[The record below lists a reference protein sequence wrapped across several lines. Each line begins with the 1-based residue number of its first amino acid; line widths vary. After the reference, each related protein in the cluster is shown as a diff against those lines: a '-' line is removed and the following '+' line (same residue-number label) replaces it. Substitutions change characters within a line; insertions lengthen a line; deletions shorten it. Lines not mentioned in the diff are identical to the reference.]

1 LAYAFYYIS
10 ILAHQQINTFSNFQI
25 IKSSNQHIA
34 YLISVTGLVQGVGF
48 RPFVYRLARKYN
60 LNGWVVNRTDGLSIQ
75 IEGPSSVI
83 PSFIED
89 LKNLAPVVSQVE
101 EIKVVKA
108 KYEGSKD
115 FVILASQDNSD
126 ETSEI
131 SPDIAVCPECLADMK
146 MQPNRINY
154 PFINCTHCGPRFT
167 IIKDFPYDRKKT
179 TMASFIM
186 CDECREEYENIMDRR
201 FHAQPVACNQCGP
214 VYTFHTQDN
223 VIHDLME
230 ILEHVCSVIKKGG
243 ILAVKGTGGFH
254 LMCDAQNEDAVSR
267 LRKSKKREGKPFA
280 VMFRD
285 IESVK
290 EFLPVSE
297 AEEKTLVSWRRPIVI
312 LNAAKQPAY
321 SISSGLNTVGVFLPY
336 MPWHYLFF
344 EKSGLPAIV
353 LTSGNLAGEPII
365 IDNMKALELMPGVVD
380 GVLTYNRDIYNRTDD
395 SVVRIMH
402 SRERVFRRSRGFVP
416 AAVRVHPDV
425 TGILATGAE
434 LSNSFC
440 LGKGN
445 RAYLSQYIGDLKNQ
459 ETMDFF
465 EETVALFL
473 KLFRT
478 QPELV
483 AADLHPDYLSTRYA
497 RSLGIELIQV
507 QHHHAHIASSMAENR
522 LNEPVIGL
530 AFDGTGYGDDGN
542 TWGSEFLV
550 CDYKGYTRRNHFAYM
565 PMPGGDR
572 AAEEPW
578 RMGLSL
584 LYQSFGDQLF
594 DLDIPLIQS
603 IDLKKAKLITDAI
616 SKNINA
622 PLSSG
627 AGRLFDAVASITGI
641 CNNSIFHAEAP
652 MKLESAIRSDIRDF
666 YDVNTSNGIS
676 FLPAIQQICAD
687 LSQGVSTGIISA
699 RFHNTVVEASFQEVR
714 KISRETGINKIVL
727 SGGTFQNKYVF
738 ESLETKLRKNNFVT
752 FSHEKIPCNDG
763 GLSLGQLVVA
773 AAKRL

>member
-1 LAYAFYYIS
+1 
-10 ILAHQQINTFSNFQI
+10 
-25 IKSSNQHIA
+25 
-34 YLISVTGLVQGVGF
+34 LISVTGLVQGVGF

-60 LNGWVVNRTDGLSIQ
+60 LNGWVVNRTDGLSIR

-89 LKNLAPVVSQVE
+89 LENLAPMVSQVE

-108 KYEGSKD
+108 KYEGLKD

-126 ETSEI
+126 DTSEI

-186 CDECREEYENIMDRR
+186 CNECREEYEDIMDRR

-214 VYTFHTQDN
+214 AYTLHTQDY
-223 VIHDLME
+223 VIHDFME
-230 ILEHVCSVIKKGG
+230 ILGHVCSMIKMGG

-267 LRKSKKREGKPFA
+267 LRRSKKREGKPFG

-285 IESVK
+285 VESVK
-290 EFLPVSE
+290 EFLPLSK
-297 AEEKTLVSWRRPIVI
+297 EEERALVSWRRPIVI
-312 LNAAKQPAY
+312 LNAAKQPSY
-321 SISSGLNTVGVFLPY
+321 SISSGLNTMGVFLPY

-395 SVVRIMH
+395 SVARIMH

-425 TGILATGAE
+425 SGILATGAE

-445 RAYLSQYIGDLKNQ
+445 RAYLSQYIGDLKNR

-465 EETVALFL
+465 EETVAMFL
-473 KLFRT
+473 KLFRS
-478 QPELV
+478 QPVLV

-497 RSLGIELIQV
+497 RSLGIELVQV
-507 QHHHAHIASSMAENR
+507 QHHHAHIASCMAENR

-550 CDYKGYTRRNHFAYM
+550 CDYTGYTRHSHFAYM

-584 LYQSFGDQLF
+584 LYQAFGDQLF
-594 DLDIPLIQS
+594 DLDIPLIHS
-603 IDLKKAKLITDAI
+603 VNLKKAKLITEAI

-641 CNNSIFHAEAP
+641 CINSLFHAEAP

-666 YDVNTSNGIS
+666 YDVSTSNGIS

-699 RFHNTVVEASFQEVR
+699 RFHNTVVEATFQEVK
-714 KISRETGINKIVL
+714 KISRETGINKIAL
-727 SGGTFQNKYVF
+727 SGGTFQNKYMF

-763 GLSLGQLVVA
+763 GLALGQLVVA
-773 AAKRL
+773 AMKRNQD

>member
-1 LAYAFYYIS
+1 
-10 ILAHQQINTFSNFQI
+10 
-25 IKSSNQHIA
+25 
-34 YLISVTGLVQGVGF
+34 LISVTGLVQGVGF
-48 RPFVYRLARKYN
+48 RPFVYRLARKHN
-60 LNGWVVNRTDGLSIQ
+60 LNGWVVNRTDGLSIR
-75 IEGPSSVI
+75 IEGPESVI

-89 LKNLAPVVSQVE
+89 LRNLAPLVSQVE
-101 EIKVVKA
+101 EITVVRVKM
-108 KYEGSKD
+108 ERLKD
-115 FVILASQDNSD
+115 FLILASQDNSD

-179 TMASFIM
+179 TMAPFIM
-186 CDECREEYENIMDRR
+186 CDECREEYENNLNRR
-201 FHAQPVACNQCGP
+201 FHAQPVACNKCGP
-214 VYTFHTQDN
+214 VYTLHAQDKA
-223 VIHDLME
+223 ILDLME
-230 ILEHVCSVIKKGG
+230 ILEHACSVIKNGG

-254 LMCDAQNEDAVSR
+254 LMCDAQNEEAVSR
-267 LRKSKKREGKPFA
+267 LRKLKKREGKPFA

-290 EFLPVSE
+290 EFLSLSE
-297 AEEKTLVSWRRPIVI
+297 EEEKSLVSWRRPIVI
-312 LNAAKQPAY
+312 LNANSQPSY
-321 SISSGLNTVGVFLPY
+321 SISSGLNTMGVFLPY

-344 EKSGLPAIV
+344 EKSGIPAVV
-353 LTSGNLAGEPII
+353 LTSGNLAGEPIA
-365 IDNMKALELMPGVVD
+365 IDNLKALEFMPEVAD
-380 GVLTYNRDIYNRTDD
+380 CVLTFNRDIYNRTDD
-395 SVVRIMH
+395 SVVRIMGG
-402 SRERVFRRSRGFVP
+402 RERVFRRSRGFVP
-416 AAVRVHPDV
+416 AVMRVHLDV
-425 TGILATGAE
+425 GGILATGAE
-434 LSNSFC
+434 LSSSFC

-445 RAYLSQYIGDLKNQ
+445 GAYLSQFIGDLKNR
-459 ETMDFF
+459 ETLDFF

-483 AADLHPDYLSTRYA
+483 VTDLHPDYLSTRYA
-497 RSLGIELIQV
+497 RSLGIELLQV
-507 QHHHAHIASSMAENR
+507 QHHHAHIASCMAENR
-522 LNEPVIGL
+522 LDEPVIGL

-550 CDYKGYTRRNHFAYM
+550 CDYKGYTRHNHFAYM

-584 LYQSFGDQLF
+584 LYQAYGDQLF
-594 DLDIPLIQS
+594 ALDIPFLHLVNQP
-603 IDLKKAKLITDAI
+603 KARLLAEAI
-616 SKNINA
+616 SKNINS

-641 CNNSIFHAEAP
+641 CINSQFHAEAP
-652 MKLESAIRSDIRDF
+652 MKLESAIWDDVRDF
-666 YDVNTSNGIS
+666 YDVDKANGIS

-687 LSQGVSTGIISA
+687 ISHGVSAGIISA
-699 RFHNTVVEASFQEVR
+699 RFHNTVVEAAFQEV
-714 KISRETGINKIVL
+714 KQISRETGINKIVL
-727 SGGTFQNKYVF
+727 SGGTFQNKYLF
-738 ESLETKLRKNNFVT
+738 ESLETKLRNNNFVT

-763 GLSLGQLVVA
+763 GLALGQLVIA
-773 AAKRL
+773 AVKRDE

>member
-1 LAYAFYYIS
+1 
-10 ILAHQQINTFSNFQI
+10 
-25 IKSSNQHIA
+25 
-34 YLISVTGLVQGVGF
+34 LISVTGLVQGVGF

-60 LNGWVVNRTDGLSIQ
+60 LNGWVVNRTDGLSIR
-75 IEGPSSVI
+75 IEGLSSVI
-83 PSFIED
+83 PGFIED
-89 LKNLAPVVSQVE
+89 LRNLAPAVSQVE
-101 EIKVVKA
+101 EIKIEKA
-108 KYEGSKD
+108 HYEGLED
-115 FVILASQDNSD
+115 FVIMASQDNSD

-146 MQPNRINY
+146 MQPDRINY

-179 TMASFIM
+179 TMAAFTM
-186 CDECREEYENIMDRR
+186 CENCLEEYENTDDRR

-214 VYTFHTQDN
+214 VYTLHTRDKATQDF
-223 VIHDLME
+223 ME
-230 ILEHVCSVIKKGG
+230 ILENVCSLVKDGG

-254 LMCDAQNEDAVSR
+254 LMCDAQNENAVSR

-290 EFLPVSE
+290 EFLSVS
-297 AEEKTLVSWRRPIVI
+297 AEEEKSLVSWRRPIVI
-312 LNAAKQPAY
+312 LNAAKQPSY
-321 SISSGLNTVGVFLPY
+321 SISSGLNTMGVFLPY

-365 IDNMKALELMPGVVD
+365 TDNMKALELMPGVAD

-395 SVVRIMH
+395 SVVRIMNG
-402 SRERVFRRSRGFVP
+402 RERVIRRSRGFVP
-416 AAVRVHPDV
+416 AAVNLQMDV
-425 TGILATGAE
+425 SGILATGAE

-445 RAYLSQYIGDLKNQ
+445 RAYMSQFIGDLRNR

-465 EETVALFL
+465 EETAALFL

-483 AADLHPDYLSTRYA
+483 AADLHPDYLSTRFA
-497 RSLGIELIQV
+497 RSLGIGLIQV
-507 QHHHAHIASSMAENR
+507 QHHHAHIASCMAENH
-522 LNEPVIGL
+522 LDEPVIGL

-550 CDYKGYTRRNHFAYM
+550 CDFKGYARRNHFAYM

-584 LYQSFGDQLF
+584 LYQAYGDRLY
-594 DLDIPLIQS
+594 DLDIPFIHS
-603 IDLKKAKLITDAI
+603 ASLKKARLITEAI
-616 SKNINA
+616 SKNINS

-641 CNNSIFHAEAP
+641 CINSLFHAEAP
-652 MKLESAIRSDIRDF
+652 MKLESAIRNGIGDF
-666 YDVNTSNGIS
+666 YDFENSDGIS
-676 FLPAIQQICAD
+676 FIPAIIQICND
-687 LSQGVSTGIISA
+687 LSHGVPSGIISA
-699 RFHNTVVEASFQEVR
+699 RFHNTVVEATLLEAK
-714 KISRETGINKIVL
+714 KISRETGIKKIVL
-727 SGGTFQNKYVF
+727 SGGTFQNKYLF

-752 FSHEKIPCNDG
+752 FSHGKIPCNDG
-763 GLSLGQLVVA
+763 GLALGQLVIA
-773 AAKRL
+773 AAGRK

>member
-1 LAYAFYYIS
+1 M
-10 ILAHQQINTFSNFQI
+10 
-25 IKSSNQHIA
+25 
-34 YLISVTGLVQGVGF
+34 ISVTGLVQGVGF
-48 RPFVYRLARKYN
+48 RPFVYHLASKYN
-60 LNGWVVNRTDGLSIQ
+60 LKGWVVNRTDGLSIR
-75 IEGPSSVI
+75 IEGRSSVI
-83 PSFIED
+83 PSFMED
-89 LKNLAPVVSQVE
+89 LKNLAPLVSRVE
-101 EIKVVKA
+101 EIRIVKVKP
-108 KYEGSKD
+108 EGLKD

-146 MQPNRINY
+146 MQPNRINF

-167 IIKDFPYDRKKT
+167 IITDFPYDRKKT
-179 TMASFIM
+179 TMSPFIM
-186 CDECREEYENIMDRR
+186 CDECREEYENNMDRR

-214 VYTFHTQDN
+214 VYTLHTPDK

-230 ILEHVCSVIKKGG
+230 ILEYVCSGIKKGC

-285 IESVK
+285 VESVK
-290 EFLPVSE
+290 DFLPLSE
-297 AEEKTLVSWRRPIVI
+297 AEEQSLVSWRRPIVI
-312 LNAAKQPAY
+312 LNAVNQPSY
-321 SISSGLNTVGVFLPY
+321 SISSGLNTMGVFLPY

-353 LTSGNLAGEPII
+353 LTSGNLAGEPIV
-365 IDNMKALELMPGVVD
+365 IDNLKALDFMPEVAD
-380 GVLTYNRDIYNRTDD
+380 CVLTYNRDIYNRTDD
-395 SVVRIMH
+395 SVVRIMEG
-402 SRERVFRRSRGFVP
+402 RERIIRRSRGFVP
-416 AAVRVHPDV
+416 AAVKMPLDV
-425 TGILATGAE
+425 DGILATGAE

-445 RAYLSQYIGDLKNQ
+445 RAYLSQYIGDLKNR

-465 EETVALFL
+465 EESVAMFL

-478 QPELV
+478 KPELV

-497 RSLGIELIQV
+497 SSLGIELVHV
-507 QHHHAHIASSMAENR
+507 QHHHAHIVSCMAENR
-522 LNEPVIGL
+522 LDEPVIGL

-584 LYQSFGDQLF
+584 LYQAFGDLLF
-594 DLDIPLIQS
+594 DLDIPLIHS
-603 IDLKKAKLITDAI
+603 IDLNKARLITEAI

-641 CNNSIFHAEAP
+641 CINSLFHAEAP
-652 MKLESAIRSDIRDF
+652 MKLESAIRGDVRDF
-666 YDVNTSNGIS
+666 YDVDMSDGIS
-676 FLPAIQQICAD
+676 FLPAIRQICTD
-687 LSQGVSTGIISA
+687 LSHGISTGIISA
-699 RFHNTVVEASFQEVR
+699 RFHNTVVEATFQEVK
-714 KISRETGINKIVL
+714 KISGETGINKIVL
-727 SGGTFQNKYVF
+727 SGGTFQNKYLF
-738 ESLETKLRKNNFVT
+738 ESLETKLRKNNFVA
-752 FSHEKIPCNDG
+752 FSHEKVPCNDG

-773 AAKRL
+773 AAKRSLERGGDGVMGRGGEMRDER

>member
-1 LAYAFYYIS
+1 
-10 ILAHQQINTFSNFQI
+10 
-25 IKSSNQHIA
+25 
-34 YLISVTGLVQGVGF
+34 VGF

-60 LNGWVVNRTDGLSIQ
+60 LNGWVVNRTNGLSIR
-75 IEGPSSVI
+75 IEGLSSVI

-89 LKNLAPVVSQVE
+89 LQNLAPVVSQIE
-101 EIKVVKA
+101 EIKVDRI
-108 KYEGSKD
+108 KYQGLKD

-146 MQPNRINY
+146 MQANRINY

-179 TMASFIM
+179 TMAPFNM
-186 CDECREEYENIMDRR
+186 CDQCREEYENIMDRR
-201 FHAQPVACNQCGP
+201 FHAQPVACNNCGP
-214 VYTFHTQDN
+214 SYTLHLQDK
-223 VIHDLME
+223 VIHDFTE
-230 ILEHVCSVIKKGG
+230 ILEQVCLIIKKGDT
-243 ILAVKGTGGFH
+243 LAVKGTGGFH
-254 LMCDAQNEDAVSR
+254 LMCDAQNENAVSR

-285 IESVK
+285 IDCVK
-290 EFLPVSE
+290 AFLPLSGE
-297 AEEKTLVSWRRPIVI
+297 EEKALTSWRRPIVI
-312 LNAAKQPAY
+312 VNAVKQPSY
-321 SISSGLNTVGVFLPY
+321 SISAGLNTMGVFLPY

-365 IDNMKALELMPGVVD
+365 TDNLKALDLMPGVAS
-380 GVLTYNRDIYNRTDD
+380 GVLTYDRDIYSRTDD
-395 SVVRIMH
+395 SVVRIMNG
-402 SRERVFRRSRGFVP
+402 RERVIRRSRGFVP
-416 AAVRVHPDV
+416 AAVKVHLDV
-425 TGILATGAE
+425 NGILATGAE

-445 RAYLSQYIGDLKNQ
+445 RAYLSQYIGDIKNR
-459 ETMDFF
+459 ETLDFF

-478 QPELV
+478 QPEMV

-497 RSLGIELIQV
+497 RSLGIELVQV
-507 QHHHAHIASSMAENR
+507 QHHHAHIASCMAENR
-522 LNEPVIGL
+522 LDEPVIGL

-550 CDYKGYTRRNHFAYM
+550 CDYKDYTRRNHFAYM

-584 LYQSFGDQLF
+584 LFQAFGDRLF
-594 DLDIPLIQS
+594 DLDIPFIRS
-603 IDLKKAKLITDAI
+603 ADLAKGKLITEAI
-616 SKNINA
+616 SKNINS

-641 CNNSIFHAEAP
+641 CINSLFHAEAP
-652 MKLESAIRSDIRDF
+652 MKLESAIRSDISDF
-666 YDVNTSNGIS
+666 YDVDMSDGIS
-676 FLPAIQQICAD
+676 FLPAIRQICTD
-687 LSQGVSTGIISA
+687 LSRGVPAGIISA
-699 RFHNTVVEASFQEVR
+699 RFHNAVVEAACQEVK
-714 KISRETGINKIVL
+714 KISSDTGIKKIVL
-727 SGGTFQNKYVF
+727 SGGTFQNKYLF
-738 ESLETKLRKNNFVT
+738 ESLERKLRKNNFVT
-752 FSHEKIPCNDG
+752 FGHEKIPCNDG
-763 GLSLGQLVVA
+763 GLALGQIVVA
-773 AAKRL
+773 AAKRLQE

>member
-1 LAYAFYYIS
+1 
-10 ILAHQQINTFSNFQI
+10 
-25 IKSSNQHIA
+25 
-34 YLISVTGLVQGVGF
+34 VGF

-60 LNGWVVNRTDGLSIQ
+60 LNGWVVNRTDGLTIR

-83 PSFIED
+83 PSFVEN
-89 LKNLAPVVSQVE
+89 LKSQAPVVSLVE

-108 KYEGSKD
+108 KYEGLKD

-154 PFINCTHCGPRFT
+154 PFINCTYCGPRFT
-167 IIKDFPYDRKKT
+167 IIKDFPYDREKT
-179 TMASFIM
+179 TMAPFIM
-186 CDECREEYENIMDRR
+186 CDECREEYENRMNRR

-214 VYTFHTQDN
+214 VYTLHIRDK
-223 VIHDLME
+223 VIHDFME
-230 ILEHVCSVIKKGG
+230 ILEQVSSVIKKGG

-254 LMCDAQNEDAVSR
+254 LMCDAQNEGAVSR

-290 EFLPVSE
+290 ELLPVSE
-297 AEEKTLVSWRRPIVI
+297 EEEKAMESWRRPIVI
-312 LNAAKQPAY
+312 MDAVKQPAC
-321 SISSGLNTVGVFLPY
+321 SISSGLNTMGVFLPY

-344 EKSGLPAIV
+344 EKSGLPAVV

-365 IDNMKALELMPGVVD
+365 IDNMKALELMPEVAD
-380 GVLTYNRDIYNRTDD
+380 GVLTYNRDIYNRADD
-395 SVVRIMH
+395 SVVRIMDG
-402 SRERVFRRSRGFVP
+402 RERVIRRSRGFVP
-416 AAVRVHPDV
+416 ASLKVHLDV

-445 RAYLSQYIGDLKNQ
+445 RAYMSQYIGDLKNR

-465 EETVALFL
+465 EETAAQFL
-473 KLFRT
+473 RLFRT
-478 QPELV
+478 QPQLV
-483 AADLHPDYLSTRYA
+483 VSDLHPDYLSTRFA
-497 RSLGIELIQV
+497 RSLGIELVQV
-507 QHHHAHIASSMAENR
+507 QHHHAHIASCMAENR
-522 LNEPVIGL
+522 LDEPVIGL
-530 AFDGTGYGDDGN
+530 AFDGTGFGDDGN
-542 TWGSEFLV
+542 IWGSEFLV
-550 CDYKGYTRRNHFAYM
+550 CDYKGYARRNHFAYM

-584 LYQSFGDQLF
+584 LYQAFGDQLF
-594 DLDIPLIQS
+594 DLDIPLIHS
-603 IDLKKAKLITDAI
+603 LNLKKARLITEAI
-616 SKNINA
+616 SKNINS
-622 PLSSG
+622 PVSSG

-641 CNNSIFHAEAP
+641 CMNSLFHAEAP
-652 MKLESAIRSDIRDF
+652 MKLESAIWSDIHDF
-666 YDVNTSNGIS
+666 YHVDSSEGIS
-676 FLPAIQQICAD
+676 FLPAVQQICAD
-687 LSQGVSTGIISA
+687 LSHGVSSGIVSA
-699 RFHNTVVEASFQEVR
+699 RFHNTVVEAAFQEVK

-727 SGGTFQNKYVF
+727 SGGTFQNKYLF
-738 ESLETKLRKNNFVT
+738 ESLEKKLRKNNFVT

-763 GLSLGQLVVA
+763 GLSLGQLVIA
-773 AAKRL
+773 ASKRV

>member
-1 LAYAFYYIS
+1 MI
-10 ILAHQQINTFSNFQI
+10 T
-25 IKSSNQHIA
+25 
-34 YLISVTGLVQGVGF
+34 VTGLVQGVGF

-60 LNGWVVNRTDGLSIQ
+60 LNGWVVNRTDGLSIR

-89 LKNLAPVVSQVE
+89 LENLAPMVSQIE
-101 EIKVVKA
+101 EILVVMA
-108 KYEGSKD
+108 KYEGLKD

-131 SPDIAVCPECLADMK
+131 SPDIAVCHECLADMK

-154 PFINCTHCGPRFT
+154 PFINCSHCGPRFT
-167 IIKDFPYDRKKT
+167 IIKDFPYDRRKT

-186 CDECREEYENIMDRR
+186 CDECREEYEDIMNRR

-214 VYTFHTQDN
+214 VYTLHTQDN

-230 ILEHVCSVIKKGG
+230 ILGHVCSVIKNGG

-254 LMCDAQNEDAVSR
+254 LMCDAQNEDAVNR

-285 IESVK
+285 VQSVK
-290 EFLPVSE
+290 EFMPVSE
-297 AEEKTLVSWRRPIVI
+297 EEEKALVSWRRPIVI
-312 LNAAKQPAY
+312 LNAAKQPSY
-321 SISSGLNTVGVFLPY
+321 SISSGLNTMGVFLPY

-365 IDNMKALELMPGVVD
+365 TDNNKALELMPGVVD
-380 GVLTYNRDIYNRTDD
+380 AVLTYNREIYNRTDD
-395 SVVRIMH
+395 SVVRIMGG
-402 SRERVFRRSRGFVP
+402 REHVIRRSRGFVP
-416 AAVRVHPDV
+416 APVKVHLDV
-425 TGILATGAE
+425 SGILATGAE
-434 LSNSFC
+434 LSNCFC

-445 RAYLSQYIGDLKNQ
+445 RAYMSQYIGDLKNK

-465 EETVALFL
+465 EETVTLFL

-478 QPELV
+478 RPELV
-483 AADLHPDYLSTRYA
+483 AADFHPDYLSTRYA
-497 RSLGIELIQV
+497 RTLGIELVQV
-507 QHHHAHIASSMAENR
+507 QHHHAHIASCMAENL

-542 TWGSEFLV
+542 TWGSEFLI
-550 CDYKGYTRRNHFAYM
+550 CDYKGYTRLNHFAYM

-584 LYQSFGDQLF
+584 LYQAFGDQLF
-594 DLDIPLIQS
+594 DLDIPFIHSVNQ
-603 IDLKKAKLITDAI
+603 KKAKLIGEAI

-641 CNNSIFHAEAP
+641 CINSLFHAEAP
-652 MKLESAIRSDIRDF
+652 MKLESAIRSDILDS

-687 LSQGVSTGIISA
+687 LLQGVSTGIISA
-699 RFHNTVVEASFQEVR
+699 RFHNTVVEATFQEVY

-763 GLSLGQLVVA
+763 GLALGQLVIA
-773 AAKRL
+773 AMKRDKGLGTRD

>member
-1 LAYAFYYIS
+1 
-10 ILAHQQINTFSNFQI
+10 
-25 IKSSNQHIA
+25 
-34 YLISVTGLVQGVGF
+34 
-48 RPFVYRLARKYN
+48 
-60 LNGWVVNRTDGLSIQ
+60 
-75 IEGPSSVI
+75 
-83 PSFIED
+83 
-89 LKNLAPVVSQVE
+89 VVSQVE
-101 EIKVVKA
+101 EIKVSKA
-108 KYEGSKD
+108 KYEGLKD
-115 FVILASQDNSD
+115 FIILTSQDNSD

-179 TMASFIM
+179 TMASFNL

-201 FHAQPVACNQCGP
+201 FHAQPVACKQCGP
-214 VYTFHTQDN
+214 VYTLHTRDK
-223 VIHDLME
+223 VIHDFME
-230 ILEHVCSVIKKGG
+230 ILDHTISMIKDGG

-254 LMCDAQNEDAVSR
+254 LMCDAKNEVAVSR

-280 VMFRD
+280 VMYRD
-285 IESVK
+285 VESVK

-297 AEEKTLVSWRRPIVI
+297 AEEKALVSWRRPIVI
-312 LNAAKQPAY
+312 LNAVSQPAF
-321 SISSGLNTVGVFLPY
+321 SISSGLNTMGVFLPY

-365 IDNMKALELMPGVVD
+365 IDNMKALELMQGIAD

-395 SVVRIMH
+395 SVVRIMNGH
-402 SRERVFRRSRGFVP
+402 ERVIRRSRGFVP
-416 AAVRVHPDV
+416 AAVKVHLDV
-425 TGILATGAE
+425 SGILATGAE

-445 RAYLSQYIGDLKNQ
+445 RAYLSQYIGDIKNK
-459 ETMDFF
+459 ETMNFF
-465 EETVALFL
+465 EDTVARFL
-473 KLFRT
+473 KLFRI

-507 QHHHAHIASSMAENR
+507 QHHHAHIASCMAENR
-522 LNEPVIGL
+522 LDEPVIGL

-550 CDYKGYTRRNHFAYM
+550 CDYKDYTRRNHFAYM

-584 LYQSFGDQLF
+584 LYQAFGDHLF
-594 DLDIPLIQS
+594 DMDIPLLHS
-603 IDLKKAKLITDAI
+603 VNLKKAKLITEAI

-627 AGRLFDAVASITGI
+627 TGRLFDAVASITGI
-641 CNNSIFHAEAP
+641 CINSLFHAEAP
-652 MKLESAIRSDIRDF
+652 MKLESAIWSDIQDY
-666 YDVNTSNGIS
+666 YDVNISDGIS
-676 FLPAIQQICAD
+676 FLPAIRQICAD
-687 LSQGVSTGIISA
+687 LSHGVSTGIISA
-699 RFHNTVVEASFQEVR
+699 RFHNTVVEATFQEVK

-727 SGGTFQNKYVF
+727 SGGTFQNKYLF
-738 ESLETKLRKNNFVT
+738 ESLETRLRKNNFVT

-773 AAKRL
+773 AAKRE

>member
-1 LAYAFYYIS
+1 LIS
-10 ILAHQQINTFSNFQI
+10 I
-25 IKSSNQHIA
+25 
-34 YLISVTGLVQGVGF
+34 TGLVQGVGF

-60 LNGWVVNRTDGLSIQ
+60 LNGWVVNRTDGLSIH
-75 IEGPSSVI
+75 IEGLSSVI
-83 PSFIED
+83 PSFVED
-89 LKNLAPVVSQVE
+89 LKNLAPTVSQVE
-101 EIKVVKA
+101 DIKVVKA
-108 KYEGSKD
+108 KYEGLKD
-115 FVILASQDNSD
+115 FVILASQDISD

-146 MQPNRINY
+146 MQANRINY
-154 PFINCTHCGPRFT
+154 PFINCTHCGPRFS

-186 CDECREEYENIMDRR
+186 CDVCREEYENIMDRR

-214 VYTFHTQDN
+214 VYTLHTQDK
-223 VIHDLME
+223 VIRGLME
-230 ILEHVCSVIKKGG
+230 ILEHVCSVIKEGG

-285 IESVK
+285 VESVK

-297 AEEKTLVSWRRPIVI
+297 QEEKSLVSWKRPIVI
-312 LNAAKQPAY
+312 LNAANQPVY
-321 SISSGLNTVGVFLPY
+321 SISSGLNTMGVFLPY

-344 EKSGLPAIV
+344 EKSGLPAII

-365 IDNMKALELMPGVVD
+365 IDNMKSLELMPGVAD

-402 SRERVFRRSRGFVP
+402 HRERVFRRSRGFVP
-416 AAVRVHPDV
+416 AAVRLHLDV
-425 TGILATGAE
+425 SGILATGAE

-440 LGKGN
+440 LGKRN
-445 RAYLSQYIGDLKNQ
+445 RAYLSQYIGDIKNQ

-473 KLFRT
+473 KLFRI

-497 RSLGIELIQV
+497 RSLGIELVQV
-507 QHHHAHIASSMAENR
+507 QHHHAHIASCMAENR
-522 LNEPVIGL
+522 LDEPVIGL
-530 AFDGTGYGDDGN
+530 AFDGTGFGDDGN

-584 LYQSFGDQLF
+584 LYQAFGDQLF
-594 DLDIPLIQS
+594 NLDIPLIHS
-603 IDLKKAKLITDAI
+603 INLKKARLITEAI
-616 SKNINA
+616 SKNINT

-641 CNNSIFHAEAP
+641 CVNSLFHAEAP
-652 MKLESAIRSDIRDF
+652 MKLESAIRRDVCDF
-666 YDVNTSNGIS
+666 YDVDMSAGIS
-676 FLPAIQQICAD
+676 FLPAIQQICDD
-687 LSQGVSTGIISA
+687 LSQGVSSAIISA
-699 RFHNTVVEASFQEVR
+699 RFHNTVVEATFQEVK

-727 SGGTFQNKYVF
+727 SGGTFQNKYLF

-763 GLSLGQLVVA
+763 GLSLGQLVIA
-773 AAKRL
+773 GMKRKLG

>member
-1 LAYAFYYIS
+1 
-10 ILAHQQINTFSNFQI
+10 
-25 IKSSNQHIA
+25 
-34 YLISVTGLVQGVGF
+34 VGF
-48 RPFVYRLARKYN
+48 RPFVYRLASKYN
-60 LNGWVVNRTDGLSIQ
+60 LNGWVVNRTDGLSIR
-75 IEGPSSVI
+75 IEGLSSVI
-83 PSFIED
+83 PGFIED
-89 LKNLAPVVSQVE
+89 LKKLAPVVSQIE
-101 EIKVVKA
+101 EIKVTRVKF
-108 KYEGSKD
+108 EGLKN

-146 MQPNRINY
+146 MQANRINY

-179 TMASFIM
+179 TMAPFVM
-186 CDECREEYENIMDRR
+186 CDQCREEYENMTDRR
-201 FHAQPVACNQCGP
+201 FHAQPVACNHCGP
-214 VYTFHTQDN
+214 TYTLHLEDK
-223 VIHDLME
+223 VIHDFNE
-230 ILEHVCSVIKKGG
+230 ILDHVCLIIKQGD

-285 IESVK
+285 IDSVK
-290 EFLPVSE
+290 TFLPISE
-297 AEEKTLVSWRRPIVI
+297 EEETALISWRRPIVI
-312 LNAAKQPAY
+312 VNAVNQPSY
-321 SISSGLNTVGVFLPY
+321 SISSGLNTMGVFLPY

-344 EKSGLPAIV
+344 ERSGLPAIV

-365 IDNMKALELMPGVVD
+365 TDNQKALDLMPEVAS
-380 GVLTYNRDIYNRTDD
+380 GVLTYDRDIYNRNDD
-395 SVVRIMH
+395 SVVRIIDG
-402 SRERVFRRSRGFVP
+402 RQRVIRRSRGFVP
-416 AAVRVHPDV
+416 AAVKVHMDV
-425 TGILATGAE
+425 NGILATGAE

-445 RAYLSQYIGDLKNQ
+445 RAYLSQYIGDIKNH
-459 ETMDFF
+459 ETLDFF
-465 EETVALFL
+465 EESVALFL

-507 QHHHAHIASSMAENR
+507 QHHHAHIASCMAENR
-522 LNEPVIGL
+522 LDEPVIGL
-530 AFDGTGYGDDGN
+530 AFDGTGYGEDGN

-550 CDYKGYTRRNHFAYM
+550 CDYKNYTRRSHFAYM

-584 LYQSFGDQLF
+584 LFQTFGDRLF
-594 DLDIPLIQS
+594 DLDIPFVRSANLT
-603 IDLKKAKLITDAI
+603 KARLITEAI
-616 SKNINA
+616 SKNINS

-641 CNNSIFHAEAP
+641 CIHSLFHAEAP
-652 MKLESAIRSDIRDF
+652 MKLESAIRNDIRDF
-666 YDVNTSNGIS
+666 YDFDRSDGIS
-676 FLPAIQQICAD
+676 FLPAIMQICTD
-687 LSQGVSTGIISA
+687 LSHGVPAGIISA
-699 RFHNTVVEASFQEVR
+699 RFHNTVAEAACQEVK
-714 KISRETGINKIVL
+714 KISSETGIKKIVL
-727 SGGTFQNKYVF
+727 SGGTFQNKYLF
-738 ESLETKLRKNNFVT
+738 ESLERKLRKNNFVT
-752 FSHEKIPCNDG
+752 FSHEIIPCNDG
-763 GLSLGQLVVA
+763 GLALGQLVIA
-773 AAKRL
+773 AARRRE